1 MQEKQQLRLA
11 EAFRDRLGEFVRD
24 ALEDPTV
31 IEVMVNGCGRVWLD
45 TLDRGRVATETVM
58 HPAASEAIIRLVAHR
73 IGAMVNE
80 DHPLVAGALPIGGER
95 FQGVLPPLTKAPAFT
110 IRKRPQVVFHLEDYV
125 ESGAL
130 TATQAERLRLALAE
144 HRNILVSGG
153 TSSGKTTFL
162 NALLAEP
169 AIADDRIVLIEDTV
183 ELQCSAE
190 DHLQLLTKR
199 TEPRITIRD
208 LVQTTLRLR
217 PDRIVIGEI
226 RDGAGALD
234 MLKAW
239 NTGHDGGLG
248 TVHANHA
255 NNGSDALHRL
265 EDLIS
270 EVATNVPKRLIA
282 QAIDLVVHIR
292 RTSSGRR
299 IEEMLAVHG
308 LHDGAYVTEPVG
320 GADRLHLDLVSSTE
334 RTSS

>member
-1 MQEKQQLRLA
+1 MR
-11 EAFRDRLGEFVRD
+11 
-24 ALEDPTV
+24 
-31 IEVMVNGCGRVWLD
+31 
-45 TLDRGRVATETVM
+45 
-58 HPAASEAIIRLVAHR
+58 IIPS
-73 IGAMVNE
+73 ISGI
-80 DHPLVAGALPIGGER
+80 LPIGGER
-95 FQGVLPPLTKAPAFT
+95 FQGVLPPLAKAPAFT
-110 IRKRPQVVFHLEDYV
+110 IRKKPQRVFRLDDYV
-125 ESGAL
+125 DGGAF
-130 TATQAERLRLALAE
+130 TADQAELLRTALSD

-169 AIADDRIVLIEDTV
+169 AIAGDRILLIEDTV

-248 TVHANHA
+248 TVHANTA
-255 NNGSDALHRL
+255 AEALHRL

-270 EVATNVPKRLIA
+270 EVVTTVPKRLIA
-282 QAIDLVVHIR
+282 QAIDLVIHLK
-292 RTSSGRR
+292 RTPSGRQ
-299 IEEMLAVHG
+299 IDEILAVHG
-308 LHDGAYVTEPVG
+308 LRDDAYITDPVG
-320 GADRLHLDLVSSTE
+320 SADGPKLDLVSSNE

>member
-11 EAFRDRLGEFVRD
+11 EAFRDRLGGFVRD

-45 TLDRGRVATETVM
+45 TLDRGRIATDTVM
-58 HPAASEAIIRLVAHR
+58 HPAASEAIIRLVAHH

-80 DHPLVAGALPIGGER
+80 DHPSVAGTLPIGGER

-110 IRKRPQVVFHLEDYV
+110 IRKRPQVIFRLDDYV

-130 TATQAERLRLALAE
+130 TATQAEHLRLALAE

-217 PDRIVIGEI
+217 PDR
-226 RDGAGALD
+226 LD

-248 TVHANHA
+248 TVHA

-308 LHDGAYVTEPVG
+308 LRDGAYVTEVG
-320 GADRLHLDLVSSTE
+320 STDMLHLDLVSSTE

>member
-1 MQEKQQLRLA
+1 MQEKQRARLA
-11 EAFRDRLGEFVRD
+11 EAFRDRLGGFVRD
-24 ALEDPTV
+24 ALEDPMV

-45 TLDRGRVATETVM
+45 TLDRGRIATDTVM
-58 HPAASEAIIRLVAHR
+58 HPAAAEAIIRLVAHH
-73 IGAMVNE
+73 IGATANE
-80 DHPLVAGALPIGGER
+80 DHPSISGVLPIGGER
-95 FQGVLPPLTKAPAFT
+95 FQGVLPPLAKAPAFT
-110 IRKRPQVVFHLEDYV
+110 IRKRPQRVFRLDDYV
-125 ESGAL
+125 DGGAL
-130 TATQAERLRLALAE
+130 TADQAELLRTALAE
-144 HRNILVSGG
+144 RRNILVSGG

-169 AIADDRIVLIEDTV
+169 AIAGDRIVLIEDTV

-248 TVHANHA
+248 TVHSNTAA
-255 NNGSDALHRL
+255 EALHRL
-265 EDLIS
+265 EDLIA
-270 EVATNVPKRLIA
+270 EVTTTVPKRLIA
-282 QAIDLVVHIR
+282 HAIDLVIHLK
-292 RTSSGRR
+292 RTTSGRR
-299 IEEMLAVHG
+299 IDEILTVHSFRDDTYITASVG
-308 LHDGAYVTEPVG
+308 STDGP
-320 GADRLHLDLVSSTE
+320 HLDLVSSNE